1 MFSKIAEIKSIR
13 EDISRLSERETEL
26 TKPILTDLS
35 FIETLYE
42 WFKEIASSGPKRDRS
57 VQQKEFIFIILFMYS
72 PGTLAGGKMK
82 SGLRDKLGDIL
93 GIKGKSAISD
103 KLDTLVFSYKMYKY
117 FRQDLNR
124 VYTDLLNRINNEIT
138 TINPLS

>member
-42 WFKEIASSGPKRDRS
+42 WFKEIVSSGPKRDRS
-57 VQQKEFIFIILFMYS
+57 IQQKEFIFIILFMYS

-82 SGLRDKLGDIL
+82 SGLRDKLGDTL

>member
-42 WFKEIASSGPKRDRS
+42 WFKEIVSSGPKRYRS
-57 VQQKEFIFIILFMYS
+57 IQQKEFIFIILFMYS

-82 SGLRDKLGDIL
+82 SGLREELGKSI
-93 GIKGKSAISD
+93 GVKTASAISNKINEIVFMY
-103 KLDTLVFSYKMYKY
+103 KLYKY
-117 FRQDLNR
+117 FRSDLNR
-124 VYTDLLNRINNEIT
+124 IYTEILNRIKLHDNKANVT
-138 TINPLS
+138 Y

>member
-57 VQQKEFIFIILFMYS
+57 IQQKEFIFIILFMYS

-82 SGLRDKLGDIL
+82 SGLRDKLGDTL